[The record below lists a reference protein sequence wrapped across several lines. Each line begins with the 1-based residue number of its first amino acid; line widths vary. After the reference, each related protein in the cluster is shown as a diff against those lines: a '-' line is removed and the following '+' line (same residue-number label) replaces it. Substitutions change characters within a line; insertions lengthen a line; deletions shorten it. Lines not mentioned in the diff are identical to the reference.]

1 MACTCRTPARCPICN
16 TPVRVPLSNLES
28 SSGAAI
34 LVDRFARRDSSSS
47 REGLRRLMEGWVSC
61 PGCGHTIHHNH
72 SRSCVAEALSV
83 AGVPLNERE
92 SILAKITFP
101 EG

>member
-1 MACTCRTPARCPICN
+1 MGCTCRAPAMCPICN
-16 TPVRVPLSNLES
+16 TPVRVPLTNLES
-28 SSGAAI
+28 ATAGGV
-34 LVDRFARRDSSSS
+34 LVDRFARRDSSAN
-47 REGLRRLMEGWVSC
+47 REGIRRLVDGWTNC
-61 PGCGHTIHHNH
+61 PGCGQTIRQQH

-83 AGVPLNERE
+83 AGVPLNDRE